1 MDLNSRS
8 SNPSLTPNLV
18 YLDGVWKN
26 NNDNVELVSDSGKII
41 LTYYAKSINIVASG
55 NGQNA
60 TVQELKTP
68 KNISGKS
75 SGSGSGS
82 NDKENNNIITPI
94 EGKNLNNTNHALDLD
109 KKGSVIVD
117 KQRLYNIGLYEDYQP
132 RSLVIDI
139 EGSGFKLYTFTFG

>member
-8 SNPSLTPNLV
+8 SNTSLTPNLV

-75 SGSGSGS
+75 SGSGS
-82 NDKENNNIITPI
+82 NDQENNDIITPI
-94 EGKNLNNTNHALDLD
+94 EGGNLNNINHAIDLD